1 MYNDK
6 ETWVM
11 VNHLVNEF
19 YTHFLFKIDSLPQD
33 IVFTLDI
40 AATFFKNLSLDIRY
54 FLISEGVYAPPILP
68 T

>member
-1 MYNDK
+1 MYYDK

-40 AATFFKNLSLDIRY
+40 AATFFKNLSLDIRD